1 MECTDGTNVTNIV
14 GSKTICILGIILVK
28 LVVVSYYL
36 VRPTII
42 GNPTGVQVLSATISE
57 RDVGGGEECV
67 VSVEWSEAIVSCG
80 GSVPQH
86 VLTLTPPT
94 SDCQSSGDCMV
105 MDDSSV
111 ITTPGTQ
118 TQYSLTVTSQDY
130 DITVRADTC
139 GGSLTGD
146 TSSLYNINL
155 TGENY

>member
-1 MECTDGTNVTNIV
+1 M
-14 GSKTICILGIILVK
+14 SQ
-28 LVVVSYYL
+28 Y
-36 VRPTII
+36 
-42 GNPTGVQVLSATISE
+42 
-57 RDVGGGEECV
+57 
-67 VSVEWSEAIVSCG
+67 
-80 GSVPQH
+80 
-86 VLTLTPPT
+86 VLTLTPPS

-105 MDDSSV
+105 MDGSSV

-139 GGSLTGD
+139 GTGD